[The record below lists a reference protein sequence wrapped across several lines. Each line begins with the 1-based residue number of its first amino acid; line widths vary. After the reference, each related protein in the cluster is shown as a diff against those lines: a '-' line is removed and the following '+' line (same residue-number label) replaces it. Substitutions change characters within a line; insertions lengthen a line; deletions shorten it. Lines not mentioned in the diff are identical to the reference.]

1 MHFGDLARH
10 QPDDFK
16 DLPFRSISF
25 AEKSA
30 HDLQQSEEL
39 KMESDRSEYVA
50 PKFWLKKDDK
60 FIAERPVTCVMLED
74 HYVTKLE
81 SEESEF
87 LESASIQSDQQF
99 GKMYSKV
106 DFEM

>member
-1 MHFGDLARH
+1 
-10 QPDDFK
+10 
-16 DLPFRSISF
+16 
-25 AEKSA
+25 
-30 HDLQQSEEL
+30 
-39 KMESDRSEYVA
+39 MESDRSEYVA

-106 DFEM
+106 DFEMQESRRLNNKVVPWIWAIE